1 MKRFSLAD
9 QYDDVDS
16 GWVVEANTWEE
27 ALDIA
32 KAEEYDVLM
41 WVEIDEYCKWIGDIE
56 YT

>member
-1 MKRFSLAD
+1 MKRFLLAD

-16 GWVVEANTWEE
+16 GWVVEANTWEQ

-32 KAEEYDVLM
+32 KAEESDVLM
-41 WVEIDEYCKWIGDIE
+41 WVEIDEYSKWIGDIE

>member
-1 MKRFSLAD
+1 MKRFLLAD

-16 GWVVEANTWEE
+16 GWVVEANTWEQ

-32 KAEEYDVLM
+32 KAEGSDVLM
-41 WVEIDEYCKWIGDIE
+41 WVEIDEYSKWIGDIE